1 MFCSNCGAQI
11 SDQSKFCPSCGQPIQ
26 QQSQQPQP
34 AQASYGQQPYQQQ
47 AYQQPYQQSYAQ
59 PSYSPASHAP
69 GAPVAPL
76 PMNWHKFLV
85 YFGLWAGAVYNLIS
99 GILALTGKHYGSDS
113 KLVYFVIPSLKT
125 PDVIF
130 GIAVLAMAV
139 MGVITAINL
148 LSYKAL
154 GPKLVCIL
162 YLVGGCIT
170 LIYVI
175 WVAIILSD
183 YDASLGNMIATTI
196 VSLVVDVLMFIANKV
211 YYGKRASM
219 FVR

>member
-1 MFCSNCGAQI
+1 M
-11 SDQSKFCPSCGQPIQ
+11 K
-26 QQSQQPQP
+26 
-34 AQASYGQQPYQQQ
+34 
-47 AYQQPYQQSYAQ
+47 
-59 PSYSPASHAP
+59 
-69 GAPVAPL
+69 
-76 PMNWHKFLV
+76 WHNFLV
-85 YFGLWAGAVYNLIS
+85 YFALWFGALYNLFV
-99 GILALTGKHYGSDS
+99 GIRAVTGSQYGSDS
-113 KLVYFVIPSLKT
+113 KFVYRVIPSLKA
-125 PDVIF
+125 PDMIF
-130 GIAVLAMAV
+130 GIAVIFMAV
-139 MGVITAINL
+139 MGVVTAINL
-148 LSYKAL
+148 LSYKAA

-219 FVR
+219 FVN

>member
-1 MFCSNCGAQI
+1 MFCSNCGAQV
-11 SDQSKFCPSCGQPIQ
+11 SDQAKFCSSCGQPIQ

-34 AQASYGQQPYQQQ
+34 AQASYGQQS
-47 AYQQPYQQSYAQ
+47 YQQSYAQ

-69 GAPVAPL
+69 VAPLAPL

-85 YFGLWAGAVYNLIS
+85 YFALWAGALYNLFV
-99 GILALTGKHYGSDS
+99 GIRAVTGSQYGSAS
-113 KLVYFVIPSLKT
+113 KYIYRYVPALKA
-125 PDVIF
+125 PDKIF

-154 GPKLVCIL
+154 GPKLVCNL

-175 WVAIILSD
+175 WASSILSD
-183 YDASLGNMIATTI
+183 YGASVEDVITSAI
-196 VSLVVDVLMFIANKV
+196 VSLVIDVLMFIANKV

-219 FVR
+219 FVY

>member
-1 MFCSNCGAQI
+1 MFCSNCGAQV
-11 SDQSKFCPSCGQPIQ
+11 SDQAKFCSSCGQPIQ

-34 AQASYGQQPYQQQ
+34 AQASYGQQS
-47 AYQQPYQQSYAQ
+47 YQQSYAQ

-69 GAPVAPL
+69 VAPLAPL

-85 YFGLWAGAVYNLIS
+85 YFGLWAGAVYNLLA
-99 GILALTGKHYGSDS
+99 GILVLTGKHYGSDS
-113 KLVYFVIPSLKT
+113 KLIYYFIPSLKT

-154 GPKLVCIL
+154 GPKLLCIF

-170 LIYVI
+170 LIYII
-175 WVAIILSD
+175 WASSILSD
-183 YDASLGNMIATTI
+183 YGASVGSVIASAI
-196 VSLVVDVLMFIANKV
+196 VGLVIDVLMFIANKV